1 MREMIFMLFYAEN
14 NAIISTDMIYDCRGK
29 GEDNYGNT

>member
-1 MREMIFMLFYAEN
+1 MLFYAEN
-14 NAIISTDMIYDCRGK
+14 NAIISTDMIYTDMVYDCRGK